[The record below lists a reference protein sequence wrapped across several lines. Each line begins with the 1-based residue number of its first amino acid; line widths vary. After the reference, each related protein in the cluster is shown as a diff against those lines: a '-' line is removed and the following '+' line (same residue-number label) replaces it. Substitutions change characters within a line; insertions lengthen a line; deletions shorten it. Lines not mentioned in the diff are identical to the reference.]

1 MKKKLLALFLTLALA
16 ATMVAG
22 CSSSDESADTA
33 AAEEGT
39 EEAAEEETEEA
50 AEEAGEVA
58 GNTYEGSAEGR
69 NGTITVAVT
78 VDDDGVITA
87 IDVVEHEE
95 TEGVGTLAFEEMIPA
110 MVENNSLAVDTV
122 TSATLT
128 SEGLLEAVSAA
139 LTAGGLNPDDYQG
152 DVVVEQ
158 GEDTEYDVDVA
169 IIGAGGA
176 GMAAAA
182 SASEAGASVVVLEKT
197 AAIGGNTKLGEGTY
211 NCADTDLYEAAA
223 ATGDDTL
230 DVYMT
235 DADREEVEEALA
247 METNGD
253 ADLEDL
259 IADVQ
264 ADYEEW
270 EASGTDLKFDSV
282 NWHALQTYT
291 GGGSIDNIPLIRT
304 YAEQA
309 PATLEWLVDEI
320 GVPFKTEYIFMA
332 IGGKWSRGHQ
342 IDMVAATGSEGDNG
356 GSVYISK
363 LEEYA
368 TARDVVIE
376 TNAQV
381 TALVL
386 EDGAVV
392 GCEAERADGST
403 ITVNA
408 GSVILTT
415 GGYGANEELVLK
427 YSDGAITTTLHS
439 CAVSST
445 GDGLEL
451 AEAVGA
457 NLINLDQI
465 QVHPLGDPIDDCGCV
480 AEFVGNWMSATE
492 YLFVNKEGQRF
503 INEDATR
510 YEISMAELQQTDG
523 QMWLIVDSSTITD
536 QVASDR
542 AEQIDSLLADGHS
555 YVADTL
561 EELAEQIGVDA
572 DALTATVEQYNEYMT
587 NGKDEDFGKSASEE
601 YTIAEGPFYASL
613 RTPTVH
619 YTMGGIEINTET
631 QVLDAD
637 GNAIPGLY
645 AAGEVASGIHGN
657 NRLGGNAY
665 PDIMTFGKIAGEQA
679 SAYAAQ

>member
-1 MKKKLLALFLTLALA
+1 MKRKTMAFLLVA
-16 ATMVAG
+16 AMTFGLVG
-22 CSSSDESADTA
+22 GVTTA
-33 AAEEGT
+33 AAEDG
-39 EEAAEEETEEA
+39 
-50 AEEAGEVA
+50 VA
-58 GNTYEGSAEGR
+58 GTYEGSGEGR
-69 NGTITVAVT
+69 NGQITVAVT
-78 VDDDGVITA
+78 LDDEGVITD
-87 IDVVEHEE
+87 IEVTEHEE
-95 TEGVGTLAFEEMIPA
+95 TEGVGTLAFDEMIPA

-122 TSATLT
+122 SSATL
-128 SEGLLEAVSAA
+128 SSGGLLEAVENALLAA
-139 LTAGGLNPDDYQG
+139 GVDPADYENE
-152 DVVVEQ
+152 VAAEQ
-158 GEDTEYDVDVA
+158 AEDTEYDVDVV

-176 GMAAAA
+176 GMSAAA
-182 SASEAGASVVVLEKT
+182 SAAAEGASVLVLEKS
-197 AAIGGNTKLGEGTY
+197 AAIGGNKKLGEGTY
-211 NCADTDLYEAAA
+211 DSADPELQKSIE
-223 ATGDDTL
+223 
-230 DVYMT
+230 MT
-235 DADREEVEEALA
+235 ADNRAEVEEEISVVTDDPEYQALMDDVA
-247 METNGD
+247 ADYAEWEETNGET
-253 ADLEDL
+253 L
-259 IADVQ
+259 
-264 ADYEEW
+264 
-270 EASGTDLKFDSV
+270 FDSV

-363 LEEYA
+363 REEYA